1 MRCFIY
7 VWTSSLSAD
16 SKRGKKLVVTGRRC
30 IESYMIYQSD
40 DDIECIAFSTQ
51 HLTVANDI
59 RPVLEISKY
68 VIRNTDT
75 PDVKLTSYFLS
86 PHEYSFLRDP
96 LTFEGQVGTSFKF
109 IVSNKAPW
117 LAEGCWVQETGTG
130 GNDDGMLQ
138 NAHRPSLCLNC
149 W

>member
-1 MRCFIY
+1 MRIARGTTMTYEKLKLALMAGCDVSF
-7 VWTSSLSAD
+7 TFEPHLSLLTQKEA
-16 SKRGKKLVVTGRRC
+16 KKLVVTGRRC

-40 DDIECIAFSTQ
+40 DDIECIAFSTH
-51 HLTVANDI
+51 HLTVANDV

-75 PDVKLTSYFLS
+75 PEVKLTSYFLS

-109 IVSNKAPW
+109 IVSNRAP
-117 LAEGCWVQETGTG
+117 
-130 GNDDGMLQ
+130 
-138 NAHRPSLCLNC
+138 
-149 W
+149 